1 MVADLDIRKGKAAMA
16 YVGEVPWHGLG
27 VKIEG
32 KATIPQMMKAADL
45 NWKVEKR
52 PIHDKDG
59 KVIPKHWALTRSDDN
74 KVFDICGDRYVPVQ
88 NAEAFE
94 FFREFVEEGDATMET
109 AGALHGGKYVW
120 GLANLGD
127 SFTLKGGDTVKGY
140 VLVGCPHEQGK
151 SLLIKFTPIRV
162 VCSNTLAMAL
172 GNTSKTEGT
181 KIRLPEFR
189 RAHRSEFTKDSVQEA
204 KTALGIAREQ
214 LDEFH
219 QVALK
224 LKKMKMGMDDH
235 IDVLAPIFGKK
246 QDIDDI
252 KAGKVPP
259 RMQAILD
266 ALINAPGADPKT
278 AWGTLNAVTYW
289 SDHVAARTA
298 DKRLSNSWFGKTGVQ
313 KIAVMEALLK
323 A

>member
-1 MVADLDIRKGKAAMA
+1 MVADLDMNKGKARMA

-27 VKIEG
+27 VKVDGKPTIE
-32 KATIPQMMKAADL
+32 KMLKAADL
-45 NWKVEKR
+45 DWQVEKR
-52 PIHDKDG
+52 PIFLEGGVKIENHF
-59 KVIPKHWALTRSDDN
+59 ALTRDEDD
-74 KVFDICGDRYVPVQ
+74 KVFDICGSRYVPVQ

-94 FFREFVEEGDATMET
+94 FFKEFVEEGDAILET

-120 GLANLGD
+120 GLANLGE
-127 SFTLKGGDTVKGY
+127 SFTLGKGDTVKGY

-172 GNTSKTEGT
+172 RNTTADGKGV
-181 KIRLPEFR
+181 RLPEFR
-189 RAHRSEFTKDSVQEA
+189 RAHRSEFTGESIKEA

-214 LDEFH
+214 LDEFE
-219 QVALK
+219 QTART

-235 IDVLAPIFGKK
+235 IDILAPIFGKK
-246 QDIDDI
+246 QDIDEI
-252 KAGKVPP
+252 KAGRVPP

-266 ALINAPGADPKT
+266 ALVNAPGADPKT

-289 SDHVAARTA
+289 ADHVAARTA
-298 DKRLSNSWFGKTGVQ
+298 DKRLQNSWFGKTAVQ
-313 KIAVMEALLK
+313 KIAVMDALLR

>member
-1 MVADLDIRKGKAAMA
+1 MSHALEMEKGKGKMA

-27 VKIEG
+27 VKLRDG
-32 KATIPQMMKAADL
+32 ASPAQMLKAADL
-45 NWKVEKR
+45 EWNIEKR
-52 PIHDKDG
+52 PIYNAKG
-59 KVIPKHWALTRSDDN
+59 EVIPKHWALTRDKDG

-88 NAEAFE
+88 NHEAFE
-94 FFREFVEEGDATMET
+94 FFKEFVEEGSAKMET
-109 AGALHGGKYVW
+109 AGSLHGGKYVW

-127 SFTLKGGDTVKGY
+127 AFTINKTDTVKGY

-162 VCSNTLAMAL
+162 VCQNTLSMAL
-172 GNTSKTEGT
+172 SSTSKTEGT
-181 KIRLPEFR
+181 KLRLPEFR
-189 RAHRSEFTKDSVQEA
+189 RAHRSTFTKDSVQEA
-204 KTALGIAREQ
+204 KAALGIAREQ

-219 QVALK
+219 HTALK

-235 IDVLAPIFGKK
+235 IDILAPIFGKK

-266 ALINAPGADPKT
+266 ALVNAPGADPKT

-289 SDHVAARTA
+289 ADHVAARTA
-298 DKRLSNSWFGKTGVQ
+298 DKRLSNAWFGKTATQ
-313 KIAVMEALLK
+313 KIAVMDALLK

>member
-1 MVADLDIRKGKAAMA
+1 MSHALEMENGKGKMA
-16 YVGEVPWHGLG
+16 YVGQVPWHGLG
-27 VKIEG
+27 VKVEG
-32 KATIPQMMKAADL
+32 KPNVAAMLKAADL
-45 NWKVEKR
+45 NWQVEKR

-59 KVIPKHWALTRSDDN
+59 VVIPRHWALTRDKDN

-88 NAEAFE
+88 NQEAFE
-94 FFREFVEEGDATMET
+94 FFKEFVEEGDATMET

-127 SFTLKGGDTVKGY
+127 AFTINKTDTVKGY

-162 VCSNTLAMAL
+162 VCQNTLSMAL
-172 GNTSKTEGT
+172 NATSKTEGT
-181 KIRLPEFR
+181 KLRLPEFR
-189 RAHRSEFTKDSVQEA
+189 RAHRSSFTKDSVQEA
-204 KTALGIAREQ
+204 KAALGIAREQ

-219 QVALK
+219 QTALR
-224 LKKMKMGMDDH
+224 LKKMKIGEDDH

-266 ALINAPGADPKT
+266 ALVNAPGADPKT

-289 SDHVAARTA
+289 ADHVAARTA
-298 DKRLSNSWFGKTGVQ
+298 DKRLQNAWFGKTAMQ
-313 KIAVMEALLK
+313 KLQVMDALLK